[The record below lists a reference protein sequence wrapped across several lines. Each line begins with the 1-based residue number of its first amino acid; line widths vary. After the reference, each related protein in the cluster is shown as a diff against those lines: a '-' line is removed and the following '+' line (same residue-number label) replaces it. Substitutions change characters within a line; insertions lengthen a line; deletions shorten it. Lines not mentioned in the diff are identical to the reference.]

1 MQVNLSRGALRRFRG
16 RIRRIA
22 AHKKAMTAGLVAVM
36 AAVCLLGGCTL
47 TGGKIEGPR
56 TLDGAELTYF
66 NEEFFNGD
74 GFHLSNQFL
83 SSRYESPKDMDL
95 YELFYSYPAA
105 APSDEELM
113 LAFGGTQL
121 ECAAYKL
128 TAAELDEQLV
138 QFTGLHLAETQKLGL
153 ERFTCLQ
160 DAYFWAHGDSNY
172 RGRVDMTAGEQE
184 GDKIRLYY
192 NDAYLGTGWTC
203 VTLQAV
209 EGGYYF
215 VSNLPAEK
223 PALPTVL
230 PKGKPELTI
239 ALDGLAPYE
248 IAPVTV
254 TRHRDDCAERLD
266 AYALGDY
273 IFRTYRSTD
282 GQAYAAIIYDEA
294 AGPDGMAVWDAGC
307 FFTLPDPETTEI
319 SFFNDLF
326 GRDGIA
332 ISYRGESADINDY
345 YYLSEDGN
353 PVLLARAYGEAQIFD
368 VDGDGENEL
377 ASDTQLFFG
386 RDGKIYEANLPNLLK
401 SDGSE
406 ELNRDHAIWDKNHR
420 SLAITGL
427 IPAPGGTDSSAKLS
441 LYFDGEKLL
450 VYKNS
455 AAE

>member
-1 MQVNLSRGALRRFRG
+1 
-16 RIRRIA
+16 
-22 AHKKAMTAGLVAVM
+22 
-36 AAVCLLGGCTL
+36 
-47 TGGKIEGPR
+47 
-56 TLDGAELTYF
+56 
-66 NEEFFNGD
+66 EEFFNGD

-83 SSRYESPKDMDL
+83 SSQYESPKDMDL
-95 YELFYSYPAA
+95 CELFYSYPAA
-105 APSDEELM
+105 APTDEELM
-113 LAFGGTQL
+113 LVFGGTQL
-121 ECAAYKL
+121 ECPAYKL
-128 TAAELDEQLV
+128 TAAELDEQLL
-138 QFTGLHLAETQKLGL
+138 QSTGLSLEETRKLGL
-153 ERFTCLQ
+153 EEFTYLPEQ
-160 DAYFWAHGDSNY
+160 DAYFWAHGDTNY
-172 RGRVDMTAGEQE
+172 RGRVDITAGERE

-192 NDAYLGTGWTC
+192 NDTYLGTGWTC

-326 GRDGIA
+326 GQNGIA
-332 ISYRGESADINDY
+332 ISYRGETAEGQSADVTDHY
-345 YYLSEDGN
+345 YFSEDGT
-353 PVLLARAYGEAQIFD
+353 PVLLARAYGDAQIFD

-377 ASDTQLFFG
+377 VSDTQLFFG
-386 RDGKIYEANLPNLLK
+386 RDGKIYEADLPKLLK
-401 SDGSE
+401 SARSE
-406 ELNRDHAIWDKNHR
+406 ELDWDCAIWDKNYR
-420 SLAITGL
+420 SLATTGL
-427 IPAPGGTDSSAKLS
+427 IPTSDRTDGSAQFCGY
-441 LYFDGEKLL
+441 LYFDGKKLL
-450 VYKNS
+450 VYKNDTRQS
-455 AAE
+455 PTGAAD